1 MTGQSS
7 SARFSDWTALQ
18 VEDRARIL
26 AACRAR
32 AQANAFNAFVS
43 TGGPEGGEGPF
54 AGLPFALKD
63 LFAFDGHRPACGLSR
78 QADAWSPPVE
88 GSSPLVARLVAAGGA
103 CVGTLNMSQIAF
115 EPTGA
120 NAALGRPVN
129 PWNPDAVTG
138 GSSSGSGVAVAAGQC
153 VIALGSDTGGSVRMP
168 AHSCGITGLKP
179 SYGRLPLGGAMLLCR
194 SLDTIGP
201 MARSA
206 AEAMLAFEVL
216 AGGPGQAEPIRRVAF
231 AVDCAEES
239 DPDVAVCVRAFA
251 EAVRAAGVEIVPRAV
266 RPFIAECDGPLFT
279 LMQGEAF
286 AAHSRLLAEA
296 SPLEPVTRKRLERG
310 RAIANADLEQARAA
324 AARLARVFETE
335 VLDGVD
341 ALILPVSPARTPFR
355 AEADADSPAFQPK
368 LLYLLSAFTRFANLI
383 GAPALALPCGF
394 DARGCPVGAQVVG
407 RRRSDEALLA
417 LGVAVQ
423 RLSDW
428 HGRIPPAVRDVT
440 LAAAPDPERA
450 MR

>member
-1 MTGQSS
+1 MPGSAPL
-7 SARFSDWTALQ
+7 ARFSDWTALP
-18 VEDRARIL
+18 VGDRPRIL

-32 AQANAFNAFVS
+32 AEANALNAFVG
-43 TGGPEGGEGPF
+43 TGGPEGNEGPL
-54 AGLPFALKD
+54 AGLPFAVKD
-63 LFAFDGHRPACGLSR
+63 LLAFDGHLPACGLSR
-78 QADAWSPPVE
+78 QADGWSPPVE

-153 VIALGSDTGGSVRMP
+153 VLAIGSDTGGSVRMP
-168 AHSCGITGLKP
+168 AHSCGVTGLKP
-179 SYGRLPLGGAMLLCR
+179 SFGRLPLDGAMILCR
-194 SLDTIGP
+194 SLDTLGP

-206 AEAMLAFEVL
+206 AEAALAFEVL
-216 AGGPGQAEPIRRVAF
+216 AGGIRQAQPIRRVAL
-231 AVDCAEES
+231 AVDCIDES
-239 DPDVAVCVRAFA
+239 DPDIAVCVRAFA
-251 EAVRAAGVEIVPRAV
+251 DAVRAAGVEIVPRAV

-279 LMQGEAF
+279 IMQGEAF
-286 AAHSRLLAEA
+286 AAHSRLLAEG

-310 RAIANADLEQARAA
+310 RGITSADLDQARAE
-324 AARLARVFETE
+324 AARLARVFAAE

-341 ALILPVSPARTPFR
+341 ALVLPVSPARTPLK
-355 AEADADSPAFQPK
+355 AEADADSPDFQPK

-394 DARGCPVGAQVVG
+394 DARGCPVGAQIVG
-407 RRRSDEALLA
+407 RHGSDEALLA

-423 RLSDW
+423 GLSDW
-428 HGRIPPAVRDVT
+428 HGRIPPAVRDVIT
-440 LAAAPDPERA
+440 TPASDPERA